1 MDLEDLYDDNNK
13 LKVPLRRSL
22 AENKKVLGILFEN
35 CGDVVQKSF
44 AMERAEG
51 MVYMHVVYIDGL
63 TNNGMIEETILKP
76 LSYEWRGNSSTIF
89 DVSVRT
95 PANRLSGITAWFPAI
110 MMTAIVSPI
119 ARPIPRIMAARIP
132 DFAAGSTA
140 L

>member
-63 TNNGMIEETILKP
+63 TNNGMIEETIMNGAEIRRRMSGTASYIRRFRRRISRRKP
-76 LSYEWRGNSSTIF
+76 PLIKP
-89 DVSVRT
+89 SVR
-95 PANRLSGITAWFPAI
+95 F
-110 MMTAIVSPI
+110 
-119 ARPIPRIMAARIP
+119 
-132 DFAAGSTA
+132 
-140 L
+140 

>member
-76 LSYEWRGNSSTIF
+76 LSYEWRGNRRRMSGTASYIRRF
-89 DVSVRT
+89 RRRISRRKPPLIKPSVR
-95 PANRLSGITAWFPAI
+95 F
-110 MMTAIVSPI
+110 
-119 ARPIPRIMAARIP
+119 
-132 DFAAGSTA
+132 
-140 L
+140 

>member
-1 MDLEDLYDDNNK
+1 MDWKDLYDDNNK

-51 MVYMHVVYIDGL
+51 MLLLG
-63 TNNGMIEETILKP
+63 GR
-76 LSYEWRGNSSTIF
+76 S
-89 DVSVRT
+89 
-95 PANRLSGITAWFPAI
+95 ANTGRQHPQSGDRFCP
-110 MMTAIVSPI
+110 SE
-119 ARPIPRIMAARIP
+119 
-132 DFAAGSTA
+132 S

>member
-76 LSYEWRGNSSTIF
+76 LSNGAEIRRRVSGTASYIRRFRRRISRRKPPLIKP
-89 DVSVRT
+89 SVR
-95 PANRLSGITAWFPAI
+95 F
-110 MMTAIVSPI
+110 
-119 ARPIPRIMAARIP
+119 
-132 DFAAGSTA
+132 
-140 L
+140 

>member
-1 MDLEDLYDDNNK
+1 MDWKDLYDDNNK

-76 LSYEWRGNSSTIF
+76 LSYEWRGNSAKDVWDSILYQEVQTADIKEETSF
-89 DVSVRT
+89 DK
-95 PANRLSGITAWFPAI
+95 
-110 MMTAIVSPI
+110 SP
-119 ARPIPRIMAARIP
+119 
-132 DFAAGSTA
+132 
-140 L
+140 